1 MDVVMKKTGLEL
13 QKNFLFG
20 AFSSSS
26 SLGPGMSPCLAGAE
40 EE

>member
-20 AFSSSS
+20 AFSSS
-26 SLGPGMSPCLAGAE
+26 LGPGMSPCLAGAE